1 MTTKTENSVED
12 VKDDLT
18 SLRKDVD
25 KLLKAL
31 GHDAES
37 FANEALDESRKRV
50 KIMAKNVQKRGI
62 EGLDAAE
69 AQIEANPFTSIA
81 TAFGVGL
88 IVGRLLG
95 GK

>member
-1 MTTKTENSVED
+1 VTTKTENSVEE

-31 GHDAES
+31 GHDAET
-37 FANEALDESRKRV
+37 FANEALEESRKRV
-50 KIMAKNVQKRGI
+50 KVMAKNAQKRGI
-62 EGLDAAE
+62 ESIDAAE

>member
-1 MTTKTENSVED
+1 VTTKTENSVED

-50 KIMAKNVQKRGI
+50 KIMAKNAQKRGI